1 MNRGNMK
8 TYSYN
13 VLLVAEYF
21 SVYTHVY
28 RTEIDSHDDDDII
41 DEALEMMRKDYGLSP
56 KLFQEIELLDSHEV
70 EDTGAA

>member
-1 MNRGNMK
+1 MK

-21 SVYTHVY
+21 SVYTQVH
-28 RTEIDSHDDDDII
+28 RTEIESQDDDDIL

-56 KLFQEIELLDSHEV
+56 KLFQDIELLDSCEI
-70 EDTGAA
+70 EDMGAA